1 MDQKHII
8 ESLQSFNARDFDAA
22 MTAALAN
29 QPAQFSFPVIA
40 PSVDGDRYDLV
51 AVQHLRLQSGPN
63 HGTLQTT
70 ALGFVPAGA
79 FAVAGHFP
87 ALYNRLGE
95 KGHVAQA
102 ALPLGELFD
111 RVVVTHS
118 AASALA
124 INTMGSNN
132 AIAALDPLNI
142 RPVAEWALAQGKEV
156 VILPD
161 NSDQSRA
168 AARDA
173 ARALGGH
180 VKIAAPPY
188 QPGQRNVMTALMDA
202 HARADGLYPQTDDI
216 GQSHRNEGL
225 RHAHVSAA
233 HARLMFDPI
242 AAAKPW
248 TPSMGRMTAIHQLAA
263 GIER

>member
-1 MDQKHII
+1 MT
-8 ESLQSFNARDFDAA
+8 DA
-22 MTAALAN
+22 L
-29 QPAQFSFPVIA
+29 AQFSFPVIA
-40 PSVDGDRYDLV
+40 PSVDGVRYDLV
-51 AVQHLRLQSGPN
+51 AVQDLRLQHGPN

-79 FAVAGHFP
+79 FAVADHFP
-87 ALYNRLGE
+87 ALYNRLGA

-102 ALPLGELFD
+102 ALPLADVFD

-124 INTMGSNN
+124 INTLGSGN

-142 RPVAEWALAQGKEV
+142 RPVAEWVRSQGKEV

-161 NSDQSRA
+161 NSDLSRA

-173 ARALGGH
+173 ARALGGR
-180 VKIAAPPY
+180 VKVAAPPY
-188 QPGQRNVMTALMDA
+188 QPGQRNVMAALQDPHA
-202 HARADGLYPQTDDI
+202 HARGLYPPSDEVGESQ
-216 GQSHRNEGL
+216 RNEGL

-233 HARLMFDPI
+233 HARLVFVPI
-242 AAAKPW
+242 ADAKPW
-248 TPSMGRMTAIHQLAA
+248 TPGMGRVASMHQLAA